1 MEQWFNLLI
10 QVAQPILTTLAYT
23 GTNIFL
29 DTVQTEI
36 KNHQN
41 KQAKLALKSLGIKE
55 EHTAI
60 AKRLVGSETAQ
71 RLAGSEIAEQ
81 LIQNT
86 SLIFESDID
95 ENNSPLKPTQSV
107 NGYLSLSQQE
117 FLGQL
122 THKAEATA
130 LKLPE
135 INKSLEYW
143 PLRLL
148 PNQLIHSRLDDC
160 PIPLKILVAPPQ
172 KSLEEFKSIGIE
184 IQEIEPILAQN
195 LREFLGHNYSSQC
208 AVRPTEFLGGAWN
221 HNNFHGEA
229 SIKVLFGVLQ
239 TEPTLILE
247 TGIESNYIILRLG
260 YWGGQQ
266 KQYCYETLLK
276 LSYRS
281 LLETSIAARAL
292 RWKKTKNKLLA
303 LGKSP
308 EEVAKLGGDN
318 VINLAILEEVAEL
331 QAAGIETE
339 ELSFAYRVN
348 RQDFEYICQF
358 LSICQC
364 LVAGWVTDIHYLIEN
379 NLAPHLPTWL
389 PQLLG
394 ESGGESEFLPAIIR
408 ASISIYQRVLQV
420 LVQERPN
427 SIPQLSLKL
436 ARSLLKFDL
445 SLAQEQIE
453 YSWQHWLQQ
462 NQLSP
467 ALARLD
473 LDTIQATITAQDWEY
488 LVNLQA
494 CLSLLD
500 DQSSIAP
507 MQEVINTLCDRRYS
521 SYSQKVE
528 HFALDYTVTEISGQV
543 FCLWLDST
551 NCKLIGKSANK
562 TLDLWQL
569 KRRNVQLSP
578 THQLRG
584 YSGRALAITFSPDGD
599 RLVCSDTTSKRSYL
613 KIWHL
618 QTGKLEHT
626 LFGHKQSIQ
635 SLAVSSGEYPFLA
648 SGSHKIK
655 LWDLQTGESWLT
667 LFGHKQWV
675 YALAIAPDGKTL
687 VSGSEDKTIRIWH
700 LPKGDLA
707 QTLTGHQAAVKVI
720 AIAPDGQTVV
730 SGSEDQTIKLWDMKT
745 GKLLRTLIGHTGGI
759 RSLAIDP
766 DCQYLV
772 SGSEDKTIRIW
783 HWESGELR
791 QTLLGHEQTVRTLA
805 IHPNG
810 QTIVSG
816 SDDKTIKFWRII

>member
-29 DTVQTEI
+29 DTVQSEI
-36 KNHQN
+36 KSQQN
-41 KQAKLALKSLGIKE
+41 KQAKLALKSLGLK
-55 EHTAI
+55 
-60 AKRLVGSETAQ
+60 
-71 RLAGSEIAEQ
+71 AGSAAIAEQ
-81 LIQNT
+81 VIQNT
-86 SLIFESDID
+86 SLIFESNAGEI
-95 ENNSPLKPTQSV
+95 NSVAESKQLVDGYSSV
-107 NGYLSLSQQE
+107 TKQDLL
-117 FLGQL
+117 LQL
-122 THKAEATA
+122 TQKAEATA

-148 PNQLIHSRLDDC
+148 PSQLIHSAIDDC
-160 PIPLKILVAPPQ
+160 PIPLKILIAPPE
-172 KSLEEFKSIGIE
+172 KILDEFKSMGIE
-184 IQEIEPILAQN
+184 VQEIEQIFAQN
-195 LREFLGHNYSSQC
+195 LREFLGQNYSSQC
-208 AVRPTEFLGGAWN
+208 SVRPTEFLGGAWN

-229 SIKVLFGVLQ
+229 SIKVLFEVLQ

-247 TGIESNYIILRLG
+247 TGIESNYIIFRLG

-266 KQYCYETLLK
+266 KQYCYKTLLK
-276 LSYRS
+276 LPYRS

-292 RWKKTKNKLLA
+292 RWKETKNKLLA

-318 VINLAILEEVAEL
+318 VINLAIVEEIAQL
-331 QAAGIETE
+331 QAAGIETK
-339 ELSFAYRVN
+339 ELSFAYQVN

-364 LVAGWVTDIHYLIEN
+364 LVAGWVTDIHFLIEN
-379 NLAPHLPTWL
+379 NISPHLPQWL
-389 PQLLG
+389 PKLLG
-394 ESGGESEFLPAIIR
+394 ESGSESEFLPATIG
-408 ASISIYQRVLQV
+408 ASISIYQKVLEV
-420 LVQERPN
+420 LVPESPN
-427 SIPQLSLKL
+427 CIPQLSLKL
-436 ARSLLKFDL
+436 ACSLLPLDF
-445 SLAQEQIE
+445 SLAKQQIE
-453 YSWQHWLQQ
+453 YSWQNWLQQ
-462 NQLSP
+462 RQLSP
-467 ALARLD
+467 ALVKERLD
-473 LDTIQATITAQDWEY
+473 LDRIQATITTEDWEY
-488 LVNLQA
+488 LVSLQA

-500 DQSSIAP
+500 DQSGIAHI
-507 MQEVINTLCDRRYS
+507 EKLLDTLWDNQPI
-521 SYSQKVE
+521 SYPQKVE
-528 HFALDYTVTEISGQV
+528 HFALDYTVTEISGRV
-543 FCLWLDST
+543 CCLWLDST
-551 NCKLIGKSANK
+551 NCKLISKSANK

-569 KRRNVQLSP
+569 KRRQVQLSP

-584 YSGRALAITFSPDGD
+584 YSGKAISTALSPDGD
-599 RLVCSDTTSKRSYL
+599 ILVCSDTTTKRSYL

-626 LFGHKQSIQ
+626 LFGHKQIIQ
-635 SLAVSSGEYPFLA
+635 SLAISTGAPHTRSASKTSGSLRDRPFLA

-675 YALAIAPDGKTL
+675 YSLAIANDAQTI
-687 VSGSEDKTIRIWH
+687 VSGSDDR
-700 LPKGDLA
+700 
-707 QTLTGHQAAVKVI
+707 
-720 AIAPDGQTVV
+720 
-730 SGSEDQTIKLWDMKT
+730 TIKLWDVKT
-745 GKLLRTLIGHTGGI
+745 GKLLRTLSGHTGSI
-759 RSLAIDP
+759 CSLAIDP

-772 SGSEDKTIRIW
+772 SGSEDKTLKIW

>member
-1 MEQWFNLLI
+1 MFILFVMEQWFNLLI

-41 KQAKLALKSLGIKE
+41 KQAKLALKSLGLKKD
-55 EHTAI
+55 HTA
-60 AKRLVGSETAQ
+60 VAQ

-81 LIQNT
+81 VLQNT
-86 SLIFESDID
+86 SLIFESDGAA
-95 ENNSPLKPTQSV
+95 NNSLAESKQAV
-107 NGYLSLSQQE
+107 NGYSSVTKQN

-122 THKAEATA
+122 TQKAEATI

-148 PNQLIHSRLDDC
+148 PSQLINPRLDDC
-160 PIPLKILVAPPQ
+160 PIPLKILIAPPPQ
-172 KSLEEFKSIGIE
+172 ILEDFKSIGIE
-184 IQEIEPILAQN
+184 VQEIERILAQN
-195 LREFLGHNYSSQC
+195 LREFLGQNYSSQC
-208 AVRPTEFLGGAWN
+208 SVRPTEFLGGAWN

-229 SIKVLFGVLQ
+229 SIKVLFGALQ

-247 TGIESNYIILRLG
+247 TEIERNYIVLRLG

-276 LSYRS
+276 LPYCS
-281 LLETSIAARAL
+281 LLETSIKARAL
-292 RWKKTKNKLLA
+292 RWQETKNKLLA

-308 EEVAKLGGDN
+308 EKVAQLGGDN
-318 VINLAILEEVAEL
+318 EVNLAIVEEVAQL
-331 QAAGIETE
+331 QAAGIATE
-339 ELSFAYRVN
+339 ELSFAYQVN

-394 ESGGESEFLPAIIR
+394 ESGGEAEFLPAIIR
-408 ASISIYQRVLQV
+408 ASISIYQRVLQI

-427 SIPQLSLKL
+427 SIPRLSLKL

-462 NQLSP
+462 HQLSP
-467 ALARLD
+467 AATREKLD
-473 LDTIQATITAQDWEY
+473 LDTIQATITKEDWEY
-488 LVNLQA
+488 LVSLQA
-494 CLSLLD
+494 CLPLLD
-500 DQSSIAP
+500 DQSGIAP
-507 MQEVINTLCDRRYS
+507 MQEIINTLCDRAAPRWERDRCYS

-569 KRRNVQLSP
+569 KRRKVQLSP
-578 THQLRG
+578 THQLKG
-584 YSGRALAITFSPDGD
+584 YSG
-599 RLVCSDTTSKRSYL
+599 K
-613 KIWHL
+613 
-618 QTGKLEHT
+618 
-626 LFGHKQSIQ
+626 
-635 SLAVSSGEYPFLA
+635 
-648 SGSHKIK
+648 
-655 LWDLQTGESWLT
+655 
-667 LFGHKQWV
+667 
-675 YALAIAPDGKTL
+675 AIAMTL
-687 VSGSEDKTIRIWH
+687 S
-700 LPKGDLA
+700 P
-707 QTLTGHQAAVKVI
+707 
-720 AIAPDGQTVV
+720 
-730 SGSEDQTIKLWDMKT
+730 
-745 GKLLRTLIGHTGGI
+745 
-759 RSLAIDP
+759 
-766 DCQYLV
+766 
-772 SGSEDKTIRIW
+772 
-783 HWESGELR
+783 
-791 QTLLGHEQTVRTLA
+791 
-805 IHPNG
+805 
-810 QTIVSG
+810 
-816 SDDKTIKFWRII
+816 

>member
-1 MEQWFNLLI
+1 MERWFNLVI
-10 QVAQPILTTLAYT
+10 QVAKPILTTLAQT

-29 DTVQTEI
+29 DTVQSEI
-36 KNHQN
+36 ANQQN
-41 KQAKLALKSLGIKE
+41 KKAKLALKSSSFPARDS
-55 EHTAI
+55 AI
-60 AKRLVGSETAQ
+60 TEKVIQ
-71 RLAGSEIAEQ
+71 RTN
-81 LIQNT
+81 LIW
-86 SLIFESDID
+86 ESDRVENKSVVHPKQSID
-95 ENNSPLKPTQSV
+95 VYSSATKQDLLLQ
-107 NGYLSLSQQE
+107 LSQ
-117 FLGQL
+117 
-122 THKAEATA
+122 KAGATG
-130 LKLPE
+130 LKSSE
-135 INKSLEYW
+135 INKSLESW

-148 PNQLIHSRLDDC
+148 PSQLIHSRLDDC
-160 PIPLKILVAPPQ
+160 PIPLKILIAPAP
-172 KSLEEFKSIGIE
+172 KSLDEFESIGIE
-184 IQEIEPILAQN
+184 RPEIERILAQN
-195 LREFLGHNYSSQC
+195 LREFLGQNYSNQC
-208 AVRPTEFLGGAWN
+208 SLRPTEFLGGAWEQ
-221 HNNFHGEA
+221 NNFHGEA
-229 SIKVLFGVLQ
+229 SIKVLFEVLR

-247 TGIESNYIILRLG
+247 TGIEGNYLVFRLG

-266 KQYCYETLLK
+266 KQYCYETLFK
-276 LSYRS
+276 LPYRS
-281 LLETSIAARAL
+281 LLETSIEARAL
-292 RWKKTKNKLLA
+292 RWQETKNKLLA

-308 EEVAKLGGDN
+308 EKVAQLGGDN
-318 VINLAILEEVAEL
+318 EVNLAIVEEVAQL
-331 QAAGIETE
+331 QAAGIATE

-394 ESGGESEFLPAIIR
+394 ESGGEAEFLPAIIR
-408 ASISIYQRVLQV
+408 ASISIYQRVLQI

-427 SIPQLSLKL
+427 SIPRLSLKL

-462 NQLSP
+462 HQLSP
-467 ALARLD
+467 AATREKLD
-473 LDTIQATITAQDWEY
+473 LDTIQATITKEDWEY
-488 LVNLQA
+488 LVSLQA
-494 CLSLLD
+494 CLPLLD
-500 DQSSIAP
+500 DQSGIAP

-521 SYSQKVE
+521 FYSQKVE

-569 KRRNVQLSP
+569 KRRKVQLSP
-578 THQLRG
+578 THQLKG
-584 YSGRALAITFSPDGD
+584 YSGKAIAMTLSPDGD

-618 QTGKLEHT
+618 QTGKLEHN
-626 LFGHKQSIQ
+626 LFGHKQIIQ
-635 SLAVSSGEYPFLA
+635 SLAIGSGAPRSGSLRDRPFLA

-675 YALAIAPDGKTL
+675 YALAIAPDGQTL

-720 AIAPDGQTVV
+720 AIATDGQTVV
-730 SGSEDQTIKLWDMKT
+730 SGSDDQTIKMWDVKK
-745 GKLLRTLIGHTGGI
+745 GKLLRTLTGHTGGI

-766 DCQYLV
+766 HCQYLV
-772 SGSEDKTIRIW
+772 SGSEDKTLKIW
-783 HWESGELR
+783 HWETGELR